1 MGGGRSPAVN
11 GKRVIQALTKAGF
24 SLNRILGSHY
34 VLTYPGDERRTVT
47 VPVHGAR
54 DLKPGTLRSIIR
66 QAGLSVDNFVEL
78 L

>member
-1 MGGGRSPAVN
+1 MGGGRLPIVN

-24 SLNRILGSHY
+24 TLNRFVGSHH
-34 VLTYPGDERRTVT
+34 VMTHPGDQKRTVT
-47 VPVHGAR
+47 VPVHAGR

-66 QAGLSVDNFVEL
+66 QAGLSVDDFVEL

>member
-1 MGGGRSPAVN
+1 MGGGRLPVVN

-24 SLNRILGSHY
+24 TLNRIVGSHH
-34 VLTYPGDERRTVT
+34 VMTHPGDQKRTVT

-54 DLKPGTLRSIIR
+54 DLKAGTLRSIIR
-66 QAGLSVDNFVEL
+66 QTGLAVDDFIEL